1 MSSGYG
7 DARNLRT
14 VTSSGDPTSITHSE
28 YYPYPVD
35 KVWDVLVSRE
45 LTASQVKEVSD
56 APVEVGSTRVI
67 VTHPQ
72 PAVGFDGV
80 VRTTYTSVEP
90 YEHIEQVL
98 TAPGI
103 EVTSRWNLLPE
114 PGGTRLRVTYSRF
127 DPSIPLH
134 RQWRT
139 MLFSGAGPILNSLR
153 EMLDKR
159 H

>member
-1 MSSGYG
+1 M
-7 DARNLRT
+7 
-14 VTSSGDPTSITHSE
+14 TSSGDPTSITHSE
-28 YYPYPVD
+28 YYPYPVE

-56 APVEVGSTRVI
+56 APVEVGSTRVM

-80 VRTTYTSVEP
+80 VCTTYTSVEP

-114 PGGTRLRVTYSRF
+114 PAAPACASPTAGSTRPSAAPPVAHHAVLGGRA
-127 DPSIPLH
+127 DP
-134 RQWRT
+134 Q
-139 MLFSGAGPILNSLR
+139 LFARNAR
-153 EMLDKR
+153 
-159 H
+159 

>member
-1 MSSGYG
+1 M
-7 DARNLRT
+7 
-14 VTSSGDPTSITHSE
+14 TSSGDPTSITHSE

-90 YEHIEQVL
+90 YE
-98 TAPGI
+98 
-103 EVTSRWNLLPE
+103 
-114 PGGTRLRVTYSRF
+114 
-127 DPSIPLH
+127 
-134 RQWRT
+134 
-139 MLFSGAGPILNSLR
+139 
-153 EMLDKR
+153 
-159 H
+159 